1 MLSGPEIDG
10 VYPATPGTIIGD
22 YECNSGEMKLDIVNV
37 EEKSSGMSK
46 FTVY

>member
-1 MLSGPEIDG
+1 MI
-10 VYPATPGTIIGD
+10 PATPGTIIGD
-22 YECNSGEMKLDIVNV
+22 YECNSGDMNLKIVGV